1 VRLLLFIRKLFLIC
15 CLKHLY
21 FYPVKKFIETL
32 KNIWSIEELR
42 KRIVFTI
49 LLILVYRVGCYI
61 TLPGINP
68 VILQQSAGDG
78 PSGLL
83 GLFNAF
89 AGGAFSRASIFALG
103 VMPYI
108 SASIFM
114 QLAGIVVPQ
123 IAKLQKEES
132 GRRTVNQYTRYLTV
146 IVTLFQASAYV
157 AYLKGP
163 EFANALVPDFNNFM
177 FWFTT
182 VVVLTAGTLFVM
194 WIGERITEKGIGNGT
209 SMIIMVGILARFPD
223 AITQEFSA
231 QLSAGGGGLLRL
243 LIEIA
248 AFIFVIVGLI
258 LLTQGVRKIPLNY
271 ARRILGS
278 TNAAKE
284 AMGGA
289 RDFIP
294 LKVNSAGV
302 MPIIFAQAILFIP
315 GTIMG
320 FTKMSSDGAANSFM
334 ASLTDN
340 TSFWYNLIYAVL
352 VIAFTYF
359 YTALI
364 FNPTEMADNL
374 KRNNSFIPG
383 IQPGEATANYIATIM
398 DRITLPGAVFLALAG
413 ILPGIANLLG
423 VTKGFSDFFGGTS
436 MLIGV
441 GVILDT
447 LQQIESHL
455 LMRQYDGLMSGGGRI
470 IGRNAASTAAQV

>member
-1 VRLLLFIRKLFLIC
+1 MKKL
-15 CLKHLY
+15 
-21 FYPVKKFIETL
+21 IETL
-32 KNIWSIEELR
+32 KNIWSIEDLR
-42 KRIVFTI
+42 KRILFT
-49 LLILVYRVGCYI
+49 LTLILVYRVGCYI

-68 VILQQSAGDG
+68 IELDSKNG
-78 PSGLL
+78 PEGLL

-114 QLAGIVVPQ
+114 QLAGIVIPQ
-123 IAKLQKEES
+123 VAKLQKEES

-146 IVTLFQASAYV
+146 IVTVFQASAYV
-157 AYLKGP
+157 AYLRGQ
-163 EFANALVPDFNNFM
+163 EFAPALVPQFSPFL
-177 FWFTT
+177 FWLST

-194 WIGERITEKGIGNGT
+194 WLGEKITDKGIGNGI
-209 SMIIMVGILARFPD
+209 SIIIMVGILARLPESI
-223 AITQEFSA
+223 AQEFTAKNSG
-231 QLSAGGGGLLRL
+231 GGGGLLIFL
-243 LIEIA
+243 VEIA
-248 AFIFVIVGLI
+248 AFIAVIVGLI

-271 ARRILGS
+271 ARRIIGS
-278 TNAAKE
+278 SNAAKE
-284 AMGGA
+284 IAGGA

-294 LKVNSAGV
+294 LKVNSSGV

-320 FTKMSSDGAANSFM
+320 FTKMSSDGAAGSFM
-334 ASLTDN
+334 QALSDHTSL
-340 TSFWYNLIYAVL
+340 WYNIIYAIL

-383 IQPGEATANYIATIM
+383 IKPGEPTANFIATIM

-413 ILPGIANLLG
+413 ILPGIASLLG
-423 VTKGFSDFFGGTS
+423 VTSGFSTFFGGTS

-455 LMRQYDGLMSGGGRI
+455 LMRHYDGLMKGGRI
-470 IGRNAASTAAQV
+470 QGRTATTTV

>member
-1 VRLLLFIRKLFLIC
+1 MKKL
-15 CLKHLY
+15 
-21 FYPVKKFIETL
+21 IETL

-42 KRIVFTI
+42 KRILFT
-49 LLILVYRVGCYI
+49 LLLVLVYRVGCYI

-68 VILQQSAGDG
+68 LILDQKSSG
-78 PSGLL
+78 PEGLL

-114 QLAGIVVPQ
+114 QLAGIVIPQ
-123 IAKLQKEES
+123 VAKMQKEES
-132 GRRTVNQYTRYLTV
+132 GRRTINQYTRYLTV
-146 IVTLFQASAYV
+146 LVTAVQASAYV
-157 AYLKGP
+157 GYLRSP
-163 EFANALVPDFNNFM
+163 EYAPALVPEFSPFM
-177 FWFTT
+177 FWLTT
-182 VVVLTAGTLFVM
+182 IVVLSAGTLFVM
-194 WIGERITEKGIGNGT
+194 WLGEKITDKGIGNGT
-209 SMIIMVGILARFPD
+209 SIIIMVGILARLPESLV
-223 AITQEFSA
+223 QEFSA
-231 QLSAGGGGLLRL
+231 KNIGGGGGLLIFL
-243 LIEIA
+243 AEILV
-248 AFIFVIVGLI
+248 FIAVVVGLI

-271 ARRILGS
+271 ARRIIGS
-278 TNAAKE
+278 TNAAKDI
-284 AMGGA
+284 AGGS

-315 GTIMG
+315 ATIVG
-320 FTKMSSDGAANSFM
+320 FAGMTPEGASGGFM
-334 ASLTDN
+334 RALSN
-340 TSFWYNLIYAVL
+340 PASFWHNLLYAIL

-383 IQPGEATANYIATIM
+383 IKPGEPTANFIGTIM
-398 DRITLPGAVFLALAG
+398 DRITLPGAVFLAVAG
-413 ILPGIANLLG
+413 ILPGIASLFG
-423 VTKGFSDFFGGTS
+423 VTSGFSSFFGGTS

-455 LMRQYDGLMSGGGRI
+455 LMRHYDGMMKTGRI
-470 IGRNAASTAAQV
+470 MGRQTTAPAATEI

>member
-1 VRLLLFIRKLFLIC
+1 
-15 CLKHLY
+15 
-21 FYPVKKFIETL
+21 VKKLIETL

-42 KRIVFTI
+42 KRILFT
-49 LLILVYRVGCYI
+49 LLLVLVYRVGCYI

-68 VILQQSAGDG
+68 LILDQKTTGG
-78 PSGLL
+78 PEGLL

-114 QLAGIVVPQ
+114 QLAGIVIPQ
-123 IAKLQKEES
+123 VAKMQKEES
-132 GRRTVNQYTRYLTV
+132 GRRTINQYTRYLTV
-146 IVTLFQASAYV
+146 VVTAFQASAYV
-157 AYLKGP
+157 AYLRSAEYSAAIVPG
-163 EFANALVPDFNNFM
+163 FGNAM
-177 FWFTT
+177 FWLTT

-194 WIGERITEKGIGNGT
+194 WLGEKITDKGIGNGT
-209 SMIIMVGILARFPD
+209 SIIIMVGILARLPHS
-223 AITQEFSA
+223 IIQEFSA
-231 QLSAGGGGLLRL
+231 KNIGGGGGLLVF

-248 AFIFVIVGLI
+248 VFIAVIVGLI

-271 ARRILGS
+271 ARRIIGS

-284 AMGGA
+284 VTGGA

-315 GTIMG
+315 ATVVG
-320 FTKMSSDGAANSFM
+320 FSGMTQEGAKGFMRSLSDPT
-334 ASLTDN
+334 SLWHN
-340 TSFWYNLIYAVL
+340 IIYAVL

-383 IQPGEATANYIATIM
+383 IKPGEPTANYIATVM
-398 DRITLPGAVFLALAG
+398 DRITLPGAVFLAVAG
-413 ILPGIANLLG
+413 ILPGIAGLFN
-423 VTKGFSDFFGGTS
+423 VTSGFASFFGGTS

-455 LMRQYDGLMSGGGRI
+455 LMRHYDGMMKSGRI
-470 IGRNAASTAAQV
+470 MGRQAATSV

>member
-1 VRLLLFIRKLFLIC
+1 M
-15 CLKHLY
+15 
-21 FYPVKKFIETL
+21 KKFIETL

-42 KRIVFTI
+42 KRILFT
-49 LLILVYRVGCYI
+49 LTLILVYRVGCYI

-68 VILQQSAGDG
+68 IILDAKGGGG
-78 PSGLL
+78 PEGLL

-114 QLAGIVVPQ
+114 QLAGIVIPQ

-146 IVTLFQASAYV
+146 IVTVFQASAYV
-157 AYLKGP
+157 AYLRGP
-163 EFANALVPDFNNFM
+163 EFSQALIPDFSPFM
-177 FWFTT
+177 FWLTT
-182 VVVLTAGTLFVM
+182 VVVLTAGTMFVM
-194 WIGERITEKGIGNGT
+194 WLGEKITDKGIGNGV
-209 SMIIMVGILARFPD
+209 SILIMVGILARLPTSL
-223 AITQEFSA
+223 TQEFFA
-231 QLSAGGGGLLRL
+231 QSGSGGSGLLIFL
-243 LIEIA
+243 VEMV
-248 AFIFVIVGLI
+248 AFVGVIVGLI
-258 LLTQGVRKIPLNY
+258 MLTQGVRKIPLYY
-271 ARRILGS
+271 ARRIIGS
-278 TNAAKE
+278 TNAAKDIE
-284 AMGGA
+284 GGA

-294 LKVNSAGV
+294 LKVNSSGV

-320 FTKMSSDGAANSFM
+320 FTKMTADGAAGSFM
-334 ASLTDN
+334 SSLTDN
-340 TSFWYNLIYAVL
+340 ASFSYNVVYALL

-383 IQPGEATANYIATIM
+383 IKPGEPTANFIATVM
-398 DRITLPGAVFLALAG
+398 DRITLPGAVFLAIAG
-413 ILPGIANLLG
+413 ILPGIATALG
-423 VTKGFSDFFGGTS
+423 VSRGFADFFGGTS

-455 LMRQYDGLMSGGGRI
+455 LMRHYDGLMKGSRVQGRT
-470 IGRNAASTAAQV
+470 ASSAVI